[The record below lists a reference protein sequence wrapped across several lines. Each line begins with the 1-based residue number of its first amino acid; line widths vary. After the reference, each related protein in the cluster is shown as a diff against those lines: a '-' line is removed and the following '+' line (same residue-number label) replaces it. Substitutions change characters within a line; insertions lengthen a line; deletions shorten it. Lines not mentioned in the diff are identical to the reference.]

1 MYYFIFIILFFF
13 LFVLRLVKLMI
24 DFFVLIIDFWEIDD
38 CLELMEVDLF

>member
-24 DFFVLIIDFWEIDD
+24 DFFVLISDFWEIDD